1 MGLKCGL
8 MENNSKTPMQTI
20 VLLAMM
26 ATLCNVAHGGGRV
39 TMTLLALQLG
49 ADAFGV
55 GMLIALYALGPLVFA
70 IYAGKI
76 IDRVGAR
83 LPMMLGSGGIAMLL
97 LLPATMQNLWV
108 MYGTAFLLGLSF
120 MLFFVATQGITG
132 AIDKPED
139 RTRNYSLLA
148 VGFSV
153 SGFIG
158 PLIAGFAIDHLG
170 YTRALLIIGCFALL
184 PVAFLWF
191 RPDLLPRKP
200 PAATPPAGQ
209 SAFDL
214 WRMPG
219 LRSVFITGGFISA
232 GWDLYTFY
240 LPVYARSIDL
250 SASVIGMII
259 ATFAVAT
266 CVIRLFLA
274 TLIKRGQEARI
285 LNIALVVAGIA
296 YFLFPFCTNAWLL
309 AGISFLLGLA
319 MGTGQPL
326 SMILIYNLTPR
337 DRTSES
343 AGVRVTVNHLV
354 HVTVPLLFGAIG
366 SAFGF
371 YPVFVLNALM
381 LVGGGT
387 LHGRSAAKPTGD
399 EAVKRDAQ

>member
-1 MGLKCGL
+1 MRL
-8 MENNSKTPMQTI
+8 MEEESTRRIPPI
-20 VLLAMM
+20 VLLAVM

-39 TMTLLALQLG
+39 TMSLLALHLG
-49 ADAFGV
+49 ANAFGV

-70 IYAGKI
+70 IYAGKV

-83 LPMMLGSGGIAMLL
+83 LPMMLGTGAIGLLL
-97 LLPATMQNLWV
+97 LLPAAAQNLWV
-108 MYGTAFLLGLSF
+108 MYGAAFLLGLSF
-120 MLFFVATQGITG
+120 MLFFVAAQGITG
-132 AIDKPED
+132 AIGKPED
-139 RTRNYSLLA
+139 RTRNYSLLS

-158 PLIAGFAIDHLG
+158 PLIAGFSIDNLG
-170 YTRALLIIGCFALL
+170 YASALMILGGFTIV
-184 PVAFLWF
+184 PVMLMWL
-191 RPDLLPRKP
+191 RPGMIPHKPRIAEEK
-200 PAATPPAGQ
+200 AGQ
-209 SAFDL
+209 SALDL
-214 WRMPG
+214 WRDPA
-219 LRSVFITGGFISA
+219 LRGVFITGGFISA

-259 ATFAVAT
+259 ANFAVAT

-285 LNIALVVAGIA
+285 LNLALVVAGIA

-309 AGISFLLGLA
+309 AAISFLLGLA

-326 SMILIYNLTPR
+326 SMIMIYNLTPR
-337 DRTSES
+337 DRTSEA

-371 YPVFVLNALM
+371 YPVFALNGLM

-387 LHGRSAAKPTGD
+387 LNRAARAASVADSGD
-399 EAVKRDAQ
+399 DTAKTDGK

>member
-1 MGLKCGL
+1 MHL
-8 MENNSKTPMQTI
+8 MEEETKRRIPPI

-39 TMTLLALQLG
+39 TLSLLALHLG

-55 GMLIALYALGPLVFA
+55 GMLIALYALGPLLFA
-70 IYAGKI
+70 IYAGKV

-83 LPMMLGSGGIAMLL
+83 LPMMLGTGAIGLLL
-97 LLPATMQNLWV
+97 LLPAGAQNLWV
-108 MYGTAFLLGLSF
+108 MYGTACLLGLSF
-120 MLFFVATQGITG
+120 MLFFVAAQGVTG
-132 AIDKPED
+132 AIGKPED
-139 RTRNYSLLA
+139 RTRNYSLLS

-158 PLIAGFAIDHLG
+158 PLIAGFSIDNLG
-170 YTRALLIIGCFALL
+170 YASALMILGGFTIV
-184 PVAFLWF
+184 PVVLMWL
-191 RPDLLPRKP
+191 RPGMIPHKPRIAEEK
-200 PAATPPAGQ
+200 AGQ
-209 SAFDL
+209 SALDL
-214 WRMPG
+214 WRDPA
-219 LRSVFITGGFISA
+219 LRGVFITGGFISA

-266 CVIRLFLA
+266 CTIRLFLA

-285 LNIALVVAGIA
+285 LNLALVVAGIA

-309 AGISFLLGLA
+309 AAISFLFGLA

-326 SMILIYNLTPR
+326 SMIMIYNLTPR
-337 DRTSES
+337 DRTSEA

-371 YPVFVLNALM
+371 YPVFALNGLM
-381 LVGGGT
+381 LVGGGIMNRAARAVKS
-387 LHGRSAAKPTGD
+387 GAAAAKTDG
-399 EAVKRDAQ
+399 K

>member
-1 MGLKCGL
+1 MHL
-8 MENNSKTPMQTI
+8 MEEETKRRIPPI

-39 TMTLLALQLG
+39 TLSLLALHLG

-55 GMLIALYALGPLVFA
+55 GMLIALYALGPLLFA
-70 IYAGKI
+70 IYAGKV

-83 LPMMLGSGGIAMLL
+83 LPMMLGTGAIGLLL
-97 LLPATMQNLWV
+97 LLPASAQNLWV

-120 MLFFVATQGITG
+120 MLFFVAAQGVTG
-132 AIDKPED
+132 AIGKPED
-139 RTRNYSLLA
+139 RTRNYSLLS

-158 PLIAGFAIDHLG
+158 PLIAGFSIDNLG
-170 YTRALLIIGCFALL
+170 YASALMILGGFTIV
-184 PVAFLWF
+184 PVVLMWL
-191 RPDLLPRKP
+191 RPGMIPHKPRIAEEK
-200 PAATPPAGQ
+200 AGQ
-209 SAFDL
+209 SALDL
-214 WRMPG
+214 WRDPA
-219 LRSVFITGGFISA
+219 LRGVFITGGFISA

-266 CVIRLFLA
+266 CTIRLFLA

-285 LNIALVVAGIA
+285 LNLALVVAGIA

-309 AGISFLLGLA
+309 AAISFLFGLA

-326 SMILIYNLTPR
+326 SMIMIYNLTPR
-337 DRTSES
+337 DRTSEA

-371 YPVFVLNALM
+371 YPVFALNGLM
-381 LVGGGT
+381 LVGGGIMN
-387 LHGRSAAKPTGD
+387 RAARAAKSGAAAAKTDG
-399 EAVKRDAQ
+399 K

>member
-1 MGLKCGL
+1 MHL
-8 MENNSKTPMQTI
+8 MEEETKRRIPPI
-20 VLLAMM
+20 VLLALM

-39 TMTLLALQLG
+39 TLTLLALHLG

-70 IYAGKI
+70 IYAGKV

-83 LPMMLGSGGIAMLL
+83 LPMMLGTGANGLLL
-97 LLPATMQNLWV
+97 LLPASAQNLWV
-108 MYGTAFLLGLSF
+108 MYGAAFLLGLSF
-120 MLFFVATQGITG
+120 MLFFVAAQGVTG
-132 AIDKPED
+132 AIGKPED
-139 RTRNYSLLA
+139 RTRNYSLLS

-158 PLIAGFAIDHLG
+158 PLIAGFSIDNLG
-170 YTRALLIIGCFALL
+170 YASALMILGGFTIV
-184 PVAFLWF
+184 PVVLMWL
-191 RPDLLPRKP
+191 RPGMIPHKPRIAEEK
-200 PAATPPAGQ
+200 AGQ
-209 SAFDL
+209 SALDL
-214 WRMPG
+214 WRDPA
-219 LRSVFITGGFISA
+219 LRGVFITGGFISA

-266 CVIRLFLA
+266 CTIRLFLA

-285 LNIALVVAGIA
+285 LNLALVVAGIA

-309 AGISFLLGLA
+309 AAISFLFGLA

-326 SMILIYNLTPR
+326 SMIMIYNLTPR
-337 DRTSES
+337 DRTSEA

-371 YPVFVLNALM
+371 YPVFALNGLM
-381 LVGGGT
+381 LVGGGIMNRVARAVKS
-387 LHGRSAAKPTGD
+387 GNAAAKTDG
-399 EAVKRDAQ
+399 K

>member
-1 MGLKCGL
+1 MHL
-8 MENNSKTPMQTI
+8 MEEETKRRIPPI

-39 TMTLLALQLG
+39 TLSLLALHLG

-55 GMLIALYALGPLVFA
+55 GMLIALYALGPLLFA
-70 IYAGKI
+70 IYAGKV

-83 LPMMLGSGGIAMLL
+83 LPMMLGTGAIGLLL
-97 LLPATMQNLWV
+97 LLPAGAQNLWV

-120 MLFFVATQGITG
+120 MLFFVAAQGVTG
-132 AIDKPED
+132 AIGKPED

-158 PLIAGFAIDHLG
+158 PLIAGFSIDNLG
-170 YTRALLIIGCFALL
+170 YASALMILGGFTIV
-184 PVAFLWF
+184 PVVLMWL
-191 RPDLLPRKP
+191 RPGMIPHKPRIAEEK
-200 PAATPPAGQ
+200 AGQ
-209 SAFDL
+209 SALDL
-214 WRMPG
+214 WRDPA
-219 LRSVFITGGFISA
+219 LRGVFITGGFISA

-266 CVIRLFLA
+266 CTIRLFLA

-285 LNIALVVAGIA
+285 LNLALVVAGIA

-309 AGISFLLGLA
+309 AAISFLFGLA

-326 SMILIYNLTPR
+326 SMIMIYNLTPR
-337 DRTSES
+337 DRTSEA

-371 YPVFVLNALM
+371 YPVFALNGLM
-381 LVGGGT
+381 LVGGGIMNRAARAVKS
-387 LHGRSAAKPTGD
+387 GAAAAKTDG
-399 EAVKRDAQ
+399 K

>member
-1 MGLKCGL
+1 MRVAKAIAEERE
-8 MENNSKTPMQTI
+8 MPTI

-39 TMTLLALQLG
+39 TMSLLALKLG

-55 GMLIALYALGPLVFA
+55 GLLIALYAAGPLVLA
-70 IYAGKI
+70 IYAGKV

-83 LPMMLGSGGIAMLL
+83 LPMMIGTGGIGLLL
-97 LLPATMQNLWV
+97 LLPAGMQNLWV
-108 MYGTAFLLGLSF
+108 MYGAAFLLGICF
-120 MLFFVATQGITG
+120 MLFFVAAQGITG
-132 AIDKPED
+132 AIGRPED

-158 PLIAGFAIDHLG
+158 PLIAGFSIDHLG
-170 YTRALLIIGCFALL
+170 YQSALLILGCFTIVPVLL
-184 PVAFLWF
+184 LWLK
-191 RPDLLPRKP
+191 PGLIPHQPRTAGEKP
-200 PAATPPAGQ
+200 GQ

-214 WRMPG
+214 WRKPD
-219 LRSVFITGGFISA
+219 LRGVFITGGFISA

-240 LPVYARSIDL
+240 LPVYGRSIDL

-259 ATFAVAT
+259 ATFALAT

-274 TLIKRGQEARI
+274 TLIKRGHEARI
-285 LNIALVVAGIA
+285 LNLALVVAGAA

-309 AGISFLLGLA
+309 AAISFLLGLA

-337 DRTSES
+337 DRTSEA
-343 AGVRVTVNHLV
+343 AGVRVTVNHMV
-354 HVTVPLLFGAIG
+354 HVTVPLMFGAIG

-371 YPVFVLNALM
+371 FPVFILNGLM
-381 LVGGGT
+381 LVAGGCMN
-387 LHGRSAAKPTGD
+387 RPPKS
-399 EAVKRDAQ
+399 

>member
-1 MGLKCGL
+1 MHL
-8 MENNSKTPMQTI
+8 MEEETKRRIPPI

-39 TMTLLALQLG
+39 TLSLLALHLG

-55 GMLIALYALGPLVFA
+55 GMLIALYALGPLLFA
-70 IYAGKI
+70 IYAGKV

-83 LPMMLGSGGIAMLL
+83 LPMMLGTGAIGLLL
-97 LLPATMQNLWV
+97 LLPASAQNLWV

-120 MLFFVATQGITG
+120 MLFFVAAQGVTG
-132 AIDKPED
+132 AIGKPED
-139 RTRNYSLLA
+139 RTRNYSLLS

-158 PLIAGFAIDHLG
+158 PLIAGFSIDNLG
-170 YTRALLIIGCFALL
+170 YASALMILGGFTIV
-184 PVAFLWF
+184 PVVLMWL
-191 RPDLLPRKP
+191 RPGMIPHKPRIAEEK
-200 PAATPPAGQ
+200 AGQ
-209 SAFDL
+209 SALDL
-214 WRMPG
+214 WRDPA
-219 LRSVFITGGFISA
+219 LRGVFITGGFISA

-266 CVIRLFLA
+266 CTIRLFLA

-285 LNIALVVAGIA
+285 LNLALVVAGIA

-309 AGISFLLGLA
+309 AAISFLFGLA

-326 SMILIYNLTPR
+326 SMIMIYNLTPR
-337 DRTSES
+337 DRTSEA

-371 YPVFVLNALM
+371 YPVFALNGLM
-381 LVGGGT
+381 LVGGGIMNRAARAVKS
-387 LHGRSAAKPTGD
+387 GAAAAKTDG
-399 EAVKRDAQ
+399 K

>member
-1 MGLKCGL
+1 MHL
-8 MENNSKTPMQTI
+8 MEEETKRRIPPI

-39 TMTLLALQLG
+39 TLSLLALHLG

-55 GMLIALYALGPLVFA
+55 GMLIALYALGPLLFA
-70 IYAGKI
+70 IYAGKV

-83 LPMMLGSGGIAMLL
+83 LPMMLGTGAIGLLL
-97 LLPATMQNLWV
+97 LLPAGAQNLWV

-120 MLFFVATQGITG
+120 MLFFVAAQGVTG
-132 AIDKPED
+132 AIGKPED
-139 RTRNYSLLA
+139 RTRNYSLLS

-158 PLIAGFAIDHLG
+158 PLIAGFSIDNLG
-170 YTRALLIIGCFALL
+170 YASALMILGGFTIV
-184 PVAFLWF
+184 PVVLMWL
-191 RPDLLPRKP
+191 RPGMIPHKPRIAEEK
-200 PAATPPAGQ
+200 AGQ
-209 SAFDL
+209 SALDL
-214 WRMPG
+214 WRDPA
-219 LRSVFITGGFISA
+219 LRGVFITGGFISA

-266 CVIRLFLA
+266 CTIRLFLA

-285 LNIALVVAGIA
+285 LNLALVVAGIA

-309 AGISFLLGLA
+309 AAISFLFGLA

-326 SMILIYNLTPR
+326 SMIMIYNLTPR
-337 DRTSES
+337 DRTSEA

-371 YPVFVLNALM
+371 YPVFALNGLM
-381 LVGGGT
+381 LVGGGIMNRVARAVKS
-387 LHGRSAAKPTGD
+387 GNAAAKTDG
-399 EAVKRDAQ
+399 K

>member
-1 MGLKCGL
+1 MHL
-8 MENNSKTPMQTI
+8 MEEETKRRIPPI
-20 VLLAMM
+20 VLLALM

-39 TMTLLALQLG
+39 TLTLLALHLG

-55 GMLIALYALGPLVFA
+55 GMLIALYALGPLLFA
-70 IYAGKI
+70 IYAGKV

-83 LPMMLGSGGIAMLL
+83 LPMMLGTGAIGLLL
-97 LLPATMQNLWV
+97 LLPAGAQNLWV

-120 MLFFVATQGITG
+120 MLFFVAAQGVTG
-132 AIDKPED
+132 AIGKPED
-139 RTRNYSLLA
+139 RTRNYSLLS

-158 PLIAGFAIDHLG
+158 PLIAGFSIDNLG
-170 YTRALLIIGCFALL
+170 YASALMILGGFTIV
-184 PVAFLWF
+184 PVVLMWL
-191 RPDLLPRKP
+191 RPGMIPHKPRIAEEK
-200 PAATPPAGQ
+200 AGQ
-209 SAFDL
+209 SALDL
-214 WRMPG
+214 WRDPA
-219 LRSVFITGGFISA
+219 LRGVFITGGFISA

-266 CVIRLFLA
+266 CTIRLFLA

-285 LNIALVVAGIA
+285 LNLALVVAGIA

-309 AGISFLLGLA
+309 AAISFLFGLA

-326 SMILIYNLTPR
+326 SMIMIYNLTPR
-337 DRTSES
+337 DRTSEA

-371 YPVFVLNALM
+371 YPVFALNGLM
-381 LVGGGT
+381 LVGGGIMNRAARAVKS
-387 LHGRSAAKPTGD
+387 GAAAAKTDG
-399 EAVKRDAQ
+399 K

>member
-1 MGLKCGL
+1 MHL
-8 MENNSKTPMQTI
+8 MEEETKRRIPPI
-20 VLLAMM
+20 VLLALM

-39 TMTLLALQLG
+39 TLTLLALHLG

-70 IYAGKI
+70 IYAGKV

-83 LPMMLGSGGIAMLL
+83 LPMMLGTGANGLLL
-97 LLPATMQNLWV
+97 LLPASAQNLWV
-108 MYGTAFLLGLSF
+108 MYGAAFLLGLSF
-120 MLFFVATQGITG
+120 MLFFVAAQGVTG
-132 AIDKPED
+132 AIGKPED
-139 RTRNYSLLA
+139 RTRNYSLLS

-158 PLIAGFAIDHLG
+158 PLIAGFSIDNLG
-170 YTRALLIIGCFALL
+170 YASALMILGGFTIV
-184 PVAFLWF
+184 PVVLMWL
-191 RPDLLPRKP
+191 RPGMIPHKPRIAEEK
-200 PAATPPAGQ
+200 AGQ
-209 SAFDL
+209 SALDL
-214 WRMPG
+214 WRDPA
-219 LRSVFITGGFISA
+219 LRGVFITGGFISA

-266 CVIRLFLA
+266 CTIRLFLA

-285 LNIALVVAGIA
+285 LNLALVVAGIA

-309 AGISFLLGLA
+309 AAISFLFGLA

-326 SMILIYNLTPR
+326 SMIMIYNLTPR
-337 DRTSES
+337 DRTSEA

-371 YPVFVLNALM
+371 YPVFALNGLM

-387 LHGRSAAKPTGD
+387 MIRAARAAKSGD
-399 EAVKRDAQ
+399 AAAKTDGK

>member
-1 MGLKCGL
+1 MQ
-8 MENNSKTPMQTI
+8 PMDDETKGRVTTI

-26 ATLCNVAHGGGRV
+26 GTLCNVAHGGGRV
-39 TMTLLALQLG
+39 TLSLLALQLG

-55 GMLIALYALGPLVFA
+55 GLLIALYALGPLVFA
-70 IYAGKI
+70 IYAGKV

-83 LPMMLGSGGIAMLL
+83 LPMMLGTGGIGLLL
-97 LLPATMQNLWV
+97 LLPAGVQKLWAL
-108 MYGTAFLLGLSF
+108 YAAAFLLGISF
-120 MLFFVATQGITG
+120 MLFFVAAQGITG
-132 AIDKPED
+132 AIGKPED

-158 PLIAGFAIDHLG
+158 PLVAGFAIDHLG
-170 YTRALLIIGCFALL
+170 YASALLILGGFTIVPVLL
-184 PVAFLWF
+184 LWF
-191 RPDLLPRKP
+191 KPQLIPHKPRSVEDKP
-200 PAATPPAGQ
+200 GQ

-214 WRMPG
+214 WRSPA
-219 LRSVFITGGFISA
+219 LRGVFITGGFISA

-240 LPVYARSIDL
+240 LPVYGRSIDL

-274 TLIKRGQEARI
+274 TLIKRGQETRI

-296 YFLFPFCTNAWLL
+296 YLLFPFCTNAWLL
-309 AGISFLLGLA
+309 AAVSFLLGLA

-337 DRTSES
+337 ERTSEA
-343 AGVRVTVNHLV
+343 AGVRVTVNHTV

-371 YPVFVLNALM
+371 YPVFVINALM
-381 LVGGGT
+381 LIGGGT
-387 LHGRSAAKPTGD
+387 LIRS
-399 EAVKRDAQ
+399 VKHRQ

>member
-1 MGLKCGL
+1 MRRMQG
-8 MENNSKTPMQTI
+8 ESKARISTI
-20 VLLAMM
+20 VLLAVM

-39 TMTLLALQLG
+39 TLSLLALQLG

-55 GMLIALYALGPLVFA
+55 GLLIALYAFGPLVFA
-70 IYAGKI
+70 IYAGKV

-83 LPMMLGSGGIAMLL
+83 LPMMIGTGGIGLLL
-97 LLPATMQNLWV
+97 LLPAGLQNLWV
-108 MYGTAFLLGLSF
+108 MYGAAFLLGICF
-120 MLFFVATQGITG
+120 MLFFVAAQGVTG
-132 AIDKPED
+132 AIGKPED

-158 PLIAGFAIDHLG
+158 PLIAGFAIDNLG
-170 YTRALLIIGCFALL
+170 YSAALIILGAFTIAPVLLLWAKPALI
-184 PVAFLWF
+184 PHK
-191 RPDLLPRKP
+191 PRTTEEK
-200 PAATPPAGQ
+200 AGQ
-209 SAFDL
+209 SVFDL
-214 WRMPG
+214 WRTPA

-240 LPVYARSIDL
+240 LPVYGRSIDL

-274 TLIKRGQEARI
+274 TLIRRGQEARI
-285 LNIALVVAGIA
+285 LNIALVVACIA

-309 AGISFLLGLA
+309 AAISFLLGLA

-337 DRTSES
+337 ERTSEA
-343 AGVRVTVNHLV
+343 AGVRVTVNHMV

-371 YPVFVLNALM
+371 YPVFVLNGLM
-381 LVGGGT
+381 LVAGG
-387 LHGRSAAKPTGD
+387 SMNKAAKSAT
-399 EAVKRDAQ
+399 

>member
-1 MGLKCGL
+1 MHL
-8 MENNSKTPMQTI
+8 MEEETKRRIPPI

-39 TMTLLALQLG
+39 TLSLLALHLG

-55 GMLIALYALGPLVFA
+55 GMLIALYALGPLLFA
-70 IYAGKI
+70 IYAGKV

-83 LPMMLGSGGIAMLL
+83 LPMMLGTGAIGLLL
-97 LLPATMQNLWV
+97 LLPAGAQNLWV

-120 MLFFVATQGITG
+120 MLFFVAAQGVTG
-132 AIDKPED
+132 AIGKPED

-158 PLIAGFAIDHLG
+158 PLIAGFSIDNLG
-170 YTRALLIIGCFALL
+170 YASALMILGGFTIV
-184 PVAFLWF
+184 PVVLMWL
-191 RPDLLPRKP
+191 RPGMIPHKPRIAEEK
-200 PAATPPAGQ
+200 AGQ
-209 SAFDL
+209 SALDL
-214 WRMPG
+214 WRDPA
-219 LRSVFITGGFISA
+219 LRGVFITGGFISA

-266 CVIRLFLA
+266 CTIRLFLA

-285 LNIALVVAGIA
+285 LNLALVVAGIA

-309 AGISFLLGLA
+309 AAISFLFGLA

-326 SMILIYNLTPR
+326 SMIMIYNLTPR
-337 DRTSES
+337 DRTSEA

-371 YPVFVLNALM
+371 YPVFALNGLM
-381 LVGGGT
+381 LVGGGIMNRVARAVIS
-387 LHGRSAAKPTGD
+387 GNAAAKTDG
-399 EAVKRDAQ
+399 K